1 MSFKFGCFG
10 CSKENHLKMEGQ
22 NQSDD
27 LRGCCC
33 SPERDDSGL
42 SGIVTGGMEKMGQI

>member
-27 LRGCCC
+27 LRGCCGR
-33 SPERDDSGL
+33 PKRDD